1 MSDIN
6 KQDFVSEFKV
16 QGISCLDCAQKFEQ
30 ALRQLPGVVQATLN
44 PLSGKLSVTGTADLA
59 AIRRLGSEE
68 GYTVETLAESTQPAV
83 TLRQNDS
90 ELWRA
95 IGSGA
100 ALVLGLA
107 TEKLAGPQTLW
118 QILFFAAILLGGWGN
133 FRKALKALPRRNFN
147 MSVLMSIA
155 VLGAVA
161 IGQIEEGASVAF
173 LYAVSELLEAWTMEK
188 ARRSLRELIELSP
201 GVARI
206 RREGEEQNLHVAE
219 IVVGDIMIVRPGDRI
234 AMDGVIV
241 GGKSSVNQAP
251 ITGESAPVTKK
262 PGDEIF
268 AGTLNGSGALEVSV
282 TKLVQDTTLARIIR
296 LVESAQAERA
306 PSQAFVDRFAAVYTP
321 VVLTLAVGIALLP
334 PLVWG
339 YQWTEWIYRA
349 LALLVVACP
358 CALVVSTPVAI
369 VSAIAAAAR
378 QGVLI
383 KGGLY
388 LEAVGALQAIAFDKT
403 GTLTRGEP
411 EVTDVIATGDW
422 QQAELLGKAAD
433 MEARSEHP
441 LAAAIVRAAEKQGH
455 ALTPAEDFLAIAGR
469 GGRATVAEE
478 LLYIGNSQLFVE
490 RGADLSLA
498 VDEINRLQQAGK
510 TVMIVGTAETVMGLI
525 AVADTVRQ
533 DSVATIVELKKAGIQ
548 HVIMLTGDNPRTAQA
563 IAAQVGVDEVKAD
576 LLPEDKLDAI
586 RELRTRYGQVAM
598 VGDGI
603 NDAPALA
610 LSSVGIAMGGAGS
623 ATALEA
629 ADIVLM
635 ADDLKNLPFTIQLSR
650 RTLQII
656 RQNIGFSIGIKLVA
670 ILAVFPG
677 WLTLWLAIL
686 ADMGATLLV
695 TLNSL
700 RLLAKKMPDRLD

>member
-6 KQDFVSEFKV
+6 KQDFVSEYQV

-30 ALRQLPGVVQATLN
+30 AVRELPGVVQATLN
-44 PLSGKLSVTGTADLA
+44 PLSGKLSVTGTSDLS

-68 GYTVETLAESTQPAV
+68 GYTINSFVAV
-83 TLRQNDS
+83 TGAAEPLRKADS
-90 ELWRA
+90 EMWRA

-100 ALVLGLA
+100 ALALGFA
-107 TEKLAGPQTLW
+107 VEKLAGPQTLW
-118 QILFFAAILLGGWGN
+118 QILFLAAILLGGWGN
-133 FRKALKALPRRNFN
+133 FRKAAKALPRGNFN
-147 MSVLMSIA
+147 MSVLMSLA

-161 IGQIEEGASVAF
+161 IGQVEEGASVAF
-173 LYAVSELLEAWTMEK
+173 LYALSELLEAWTMDR

-206 RREGEEQNLHVAE
+206 RRESEEQTIHVAE
-219 IVVGDIMIVRPGDRI
+219 IVVGDIMLVRPGDRI

-241 GGKSSVNQAP
+241 GGRSSVNQAP
-251 ITGESAPVTKK
+251 ITGESTPVDKK
-262 PGDEIF
+262 LDDEVF
-268 AGTLNGSGALEVSV
+268 AGTLNGPGALEVRV
-282 TKLVQDTTLARIIR
+282 TKLVQDTTLARILR

-321 VVLTLAVGIALLP
+321 VVLALAVGIAILP
-334 PLVWG
+334 PLVWD
-339 YQWTEWIYRA
+339 YQWSDWIYRA

-411 EVTDVIATGDW
+411 EVTDVIATADW
-422 QQAELLGKAAD
+422 QQAELLAKAAD

-441 LAAAIVRAAEKQGH
+441 LAAAIVRAAAQKGH
-455 ALTPAEDFLAIAGR
+455 AVTPAEDFLAIAGR
-469 GGRATVAEE
+469 GGRAMVGGEI
-478 LLYIGNSQLFVE
+478 LYIGNGQLFNE
-490 RGADLSLA
+490 HGIDLSSA
-498 VDEINRLQQAGK
+498 TGAINRLQQAGK
-510 TVMIVGTAETVMGLI
+510 TAMIVGTQQGVKGII
-525 AVADTVRQ
+525 AVADTVRA
-533 DSVATIVELKKAGIQ
+533 DSAATLAALKKAGIQ
-548 HVIMLTGDNPRTAQA
+548 HMIMLTGDNPQTARA

-576 LLPEDKLDAI
+576 LMPEEKLDAI

-610 LSSVGIAMGGAGS
+610 LSTVGIAMGGAGS

-635 ADDLKNLPFTIQLSR
+635 ADDLGKLPFTIQLSR
-650 RTLQII
+650 RALQII
-656 RQNIGFSIGIKLVA
+656 RQNIGFSIGIKVVA
-670 ILAVFPG
+670 VLAVFPG

-700 RLLAKKMPDRLD
+700 RLLAKKLPDRLD